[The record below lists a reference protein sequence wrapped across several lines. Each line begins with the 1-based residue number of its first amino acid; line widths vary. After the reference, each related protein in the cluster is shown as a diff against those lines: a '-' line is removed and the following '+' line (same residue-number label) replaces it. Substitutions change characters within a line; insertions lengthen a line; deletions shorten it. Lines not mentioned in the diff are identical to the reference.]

1 MEYKSFH
8 VRDGHGIKLARR
20 AGFEVALITG
30 RSSDIVD
37 KRADELG
44 VKLVFQGIKEKK
56 PIFDKLCE
64 DLNLKMEQ
72 VAMLGDD
79 VVDAPILREVG
90 FAAVP
95 PEAPVEVRSLAD
107 HVTLAPGGHGACR
120 EFIELILKAQG
131 HWKSLMVRY
140 FG

>member
-1 MEYKSFH
+1 
-8 VRDGHGIKLARR
+8 
-20 AGFEVALITG
+20 
-30 RSSDIVD
+30 
-37 KRADELG
+37 
-44 VKLVFQGIKEKK
+44 
-56 PIFDKLCE
+56 
-64 DLNLKMEQ
+64 MEQ